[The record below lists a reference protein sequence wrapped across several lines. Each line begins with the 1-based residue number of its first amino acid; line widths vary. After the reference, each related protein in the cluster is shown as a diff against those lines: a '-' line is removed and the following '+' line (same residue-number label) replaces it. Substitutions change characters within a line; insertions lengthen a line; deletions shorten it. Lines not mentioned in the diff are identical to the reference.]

1 MKHPKV
7 SFAITD
13 EDTIVS
19 AEYTT
24 YFRSVIAFGKAR
36 IVEGAER
43 FEAFKA
49 MVEKYSGVT

>member
-7 SFAITD
+7 SFAVTD

-24 YFRSVIAFGKAR
+24 YFRSVIALGKAR
-36 IVEGAER
+36 IVEGTELL
-43 FEAFKA
+43 EAFKA